1 MSARGQRVRAGPGSV
16 VRGDAQPQSQH
27 GAELQDEDVHV
38 VLLQQ
43 SVFKVGSRVAGR
55 VSAANAD
62 QNSLVGFP
70 LSPRSHPHDY
80 LPSQRTLLCS
90 ATRIHDSSDAVFAHT
105 DAAAA
110 LASAPP
116 PPPVCVP
123 EHRPSPVTSL
133 LRLHSDAR

>member
-1 MSARGQRVRAGPGSV
+1 MSARGQRVRAGTGSV

-27 GAELQDEDVHV
+27 GAELQDEEVHV

-80 LPSQRTLLCS
+80 LPSSAPSSALLLEFTTPRTPSSRTLTLQQRSHPPRRRRLS
-90 ATRIHDSSDAVFAHT
+90 AYQKID
-105 DAAAA
+105 
-110 LASAPP
+110 
-116 PPPVCVP
+116 C
-123 EHRPSPVTSL
+123 RP
-133 LRLHSDAR
+133 